1 MEKKTVKVQFSGFW
15 RGCDPMRDVKLVK
28 VLQKHYN
35 VVVSDKPDYLICGP
49 YEPFYEHVNYPCVR
63 ILSSGENYMPDLN
76 LVDYAISPYPIS
88 LYDRCF
94 RQPVGL
100 YNNEKCAY
108 CLTRD
113 QKHFDESFL
122 KEKTVF
128 ANFCAS
134 HESEGGIRGS
144 FFKALCEYKKV
155 DSIGTYL
162 NNTGVTVKLHDGTKT
177 AYQRKCKFTLCF
189 ESTSD
194 RGFNTEK
201 LVDAFASDTIPVYY
215 GDPEIGDTFNKAAF
229 IDLSDYAS
237 FDEAIEK
244 IKELDQDDEKYLAMM
259 NQPIFVHP
267 EEVASLDERFEQF
280 VLHIFEQPLEEA
292 YRRCRVYYPFYHE
305 LYLRRSYAIM
315 NSGVIKLLKKVG
327 GAFRKAVRRT

>member
-1 MEKKTVKVQFSGFW
+1 MEKKTVKVQFVSFW
-15 RGCDPMRDVKLVK
+15 RGCDPMHDVKLAK

-35 VVVSDKPDYLICGP
+35 VEISDHPDYLIIGP
-49 YEPFYEHVNYPCVR
+49 YEPFYDYVNYPCVR
-63 ILSSGENYMPDLN
+63 ILTSGENYMPDLN

-100 YNNEKCAY
+100 YNTEKCNY
-108 CLTRD
+108 CIERKK
-113 QKHFDESFL
+113 KHYDKAFL
-122 KEKTVF
+122 AEKTVF

-134 HESEGGIRGS
+134 HESEHNLRGD
-144 FFKALCEYKKV
+144 FFKALCNYKKV

-162 NNTGVTVKLHDGTKT
+162 NNTGVTVSLHDGTKV
-177 AYQRKCKFTLCF
+177 ANQKKCKFTLCF
-189 ESTSD
+189 ESTAD

-215 GDPEIGDTFNKAAF
+215 GDPEIGEIFNTAAF
-229 IDLSDYAS
+229 INVADYAS

-259 NQPIFVHP
+259 NQPVFVNP

-280 VLHIFEQPLEEA
+280 VLHIFEQPLEQA
-292 YRRCRVYYPFYHE
+292 YRRCRVYYPISHE
-305 LYLRRSYAIM
+305 LFLRRGGIVLNGSVAQM
-315 NSGVIKLLKKVG
+315 LKRIKNVFYKKG
-327 GAFRKAVRRT
+327 RR